1 MKRYAPGL
9 ILLFSSLL
17 LSGVVAAQTEGGGDS
32 PPQTTLFMDALF
44 LARAIPFLVA
54 LGIVLGIVQARAA
67 TRVGGGDTIIG
78 DKVRRHGIST
88 VIAHWTNAVGII
100 IGLAT
105 GALLLGWI
113 EYGDELRP
121 LFVIHYIG
129 AALTIFGLS
138 KHLARHGVSG
148 GTGLIPKRFGVI
160 SELIGELFEYLGLFG
175 PKGAVLRIP
184 WPKAIRQPIA
194 KYVKVLLGYKP
205 SHTGKY
211 LATEQMLSYPPWT
224 ILITLIVVT
233 GLIKSLR
240 YVIAIPSELIATT
253 TTIHDLT
260 AIGILV
266 MLVIHLL
273 PLFLVPA
280 NWPLLVSM
288 FTTRVS
294 RKYVEERHPA
304 WYKELKAKQDRE
316 QQLVSE
322 ASQPLA
328 TAEVQ
333 SGD

>member
-1 MKRYAPGL
+1 MKRFAL
-9 ILLFSSLL
+9 ALLVLSSWLL
-17 LSGVVAAQTEGGGDS
+17 LIGAASRQVTAAEGS
-32 PPQTTLFMDALF
+32 PPQTALFNDALF
-44 LARAIPFLVA
+44 LARATPFLVA
-54 LGIVLGIVQARAA
+54 LGVLVGVVQARAA
-67 TRVGGGDTIIG
+67 ARKGGGDAIIG
-78 DKVRRHGIST
+78 DKVRRHDIST
-88 VIAHWTNAVGII
+88 VIAHWTNAVGLL

-105 GALLLGWI
+105 GALFLGWI

-129 AALTIFGLS
+129 AALTIFGIFN
-138 KHLARHGVSG
+138 HLARHGVSG

-160 SELIGELFEYLGLFG
+160 SELIGELFEYVGLFG

-194 KYVKVLLGYKP
+194 RYVKALLGYKP

-211 LATEQMLSYPPWT
+211 LATEQVLSYPPWT
-224 ILITLIVVT
+224 VLISLIVVT

-240 YVIAIPSELIATT
+240 YVIVIPSDVVATA

-260 AIGILV
+260 AIGIFV
-266 MLVIHLL
+266 MLIIHLL

-280 NWPLLVSM
+280 NWPLLLSM

-304 WYKELKAKQDRE
+304 WHKELKAKQNTQ
-316 QQLVSE
+316 QQLVDE
-322 ASQPLA
+322 ASPPLA

-333 SGD
+333 TGD